1 MYAKLDLAKVGA
13 RSAMARKYKL
23 KRRAERQEETR
34 RRIVDAAIDLHG
46 TIGPARTSIA
56 TLAERAGVE
65 RPTVYRHFPTPESL
79 LQACS
84 NQHWAEH
91 PPPDPELWLA
101 INDPE
106 VRMRKGL
113 GELYAYY
120 ALHEVRIWVILRDL
134 EEMPELRPFAAQRIA
149 HRRRVRD
156 VLLGAWPDRGPRRK
170 LQIGAFGHAV
180 DFFTWRTLHR
190 QGFTDDEVIELMIG
204 LVRAI

>member
-1 MYAKLDLAKVGA
+1 
-13 RSAMARKYKL
+13 MARKYKL
-23 KRRAERQEETR
+23 KRRAVRQEETR

-56 TLAERAGVE
+56 ALAERADVE

-84 NQHWAEH
+84 SQHWAEY

-106 VRMRKGL
+106 VRISKGL

-120 ALHEVRIWVILRDL
+120 AVHEVRIWVILRDL

-149 HRRRVRD
+149 HRQRVRD
-156 VLLGAWPDRGPRRK
+156 VLLGAWPDRGLRRK
-170 LQIGAFGHAV
+170 LLIAAVSHAV
-180 DFFTWRTLHR
+180 DFFAWRSLHR
-190 QGFTDDEVIELMIG
+190 QGLTDAEIIELMLG
-204 LVRAI
+204 LVRSV